1 MMVGLVL
8 TDSGTLFDL
17 NYTEFFK
24 DRADDV
30 LQDEKLIHGHDFVP
44 VKNTDCPS
52 SYVDILE
59 IYINNNSED
68 TSVANLENR
77 CQNHMLIDYPP

>member
-8 TDSGTLFDL
+8 THSGTLFDL

-24 DRADDV
+24 DRADDI

-52 SYVDILE
+52 S
-59 IYINNNSED
+59 
-68 TSVANLENR
+68 
-77 CQNHMLIDYPP
+77 